1 MNIKRA
7 NIQSERGVI
16 SFGGTL
22 KYDKDSLRLVK
33 MEGQNG
39 WETPSN
45 GSTFNEENG
54 KIGITRNGVGKNNET
69 IFKMTFQVK
78 EESKQNL
85 VVSLSDI
92 VISDGTVPFKISNVF
107 QIITVT
113 EKTQNSN
120 SNVGDNKQPDS
131 NKTPNVNTN
140 SNTTTKTPSNEN
152 KKTAQRQRRVQAVL
166 EKQLIPLLPKLILCQ
181 KQERLQMVI
190 FLR

>member
-1 MNIKRA
+1 MNIKMA